1 MTSQRQQECRSHVVT
16 ETGGGLPV
24 FLPIKRNHIPPDWNK
39 VILCSTAGS
48 PAAVA
53 RNIFREESDGMPVGG
68 LFRRK
73 RADDN
78 KSAASAPNGGGS
90 VGDHLVDLHAAR

>member
-1 MTSQRQQECRSHVVT
+1 
-16 ETGGGLPV
+16 
-24 FLPIKRNHIPPDWNK
+24 
-39 VILCSTAGS
+39 
-48 PAAVA
+48 
-53 RNIFREESDGMPVGG
+53 MPVGG

-78 KSAASAPNGGGS
+78 ESAASAPNGGGS